1 MLLRLLSERT
11 LPVVKFE
18 DCDSSLSFNDN
29 RIVSA
34 QGFGGDVRPPC
45 IKILLLFNL
54 VALWKIRPPEIKQII
69 LVVIIFSLIVKC
81 YHSVTF
87 SSSRLNFSKLSTCSF
102 HFHFLLFLISCFV
115 DWQHHVTNFFQVGYH
130 LPHRSLC
137 RFIPKYTTIT
147 ANISLSYFSKNKP
160 ASNFIVTYF
169 YPSLPCCYLVE
180 FDYNTFF
187 NTFLPSIL
195 SESEVT
201 SVQCQTPEREKSNTW
216 LH

>member
-1 MLLRLLSERT
+1 M
-11 LPVVKFE
+11 
-18 DCDSSLSFNDN
+18 LSFSNVFEFKAKFLKAFHLFFPFPFPAFPD
-29 RIVSA
+29 
-34 QGFGGDVRPPC
+34 F
-45 IKILLLFNL
+45 LLCRLTTSRDQFL
-54 VALWKIRPPEIKQII
+54 
-69 LVVIIFSLIVKC
+69 
-81 YHSVTF
+81 
-87 SSSRLNFSKLSTCSF
+87 SSRLS
-102 HFHFLLFLISCFV
+102 
-115 DWQHHVTNFFQVGYH
+115 

-160 ASNFIVTYF
+160 VSNFIVTYF